1 MKLQNITIN
10 NIGCIKNIVLG
21 NLNPSMNVM
30 TGPNGVGKTTLLK
43 AIYSLLASAN
53 RIHLTR
59 NSLSHEGEV
68 SGSLLDGETIKQ
80 KSLKIKAFIPD
91 DHDADDGFGKFKD
104 VIYISDN
111 REFNYIT
118 LNSIPRD
125 VIKSDYDLKFMS
137 DLTDPINPKEIKG
150 WFINRF
156 LFSAQPNSLS
166 ESQIANFEL
175 AKNAFSY
182 LDSSVH
188 FSTVQGNTL
197 DIILDTSFGPIY
209 FEYLSSGFKSL
220 TILILSIIKEIEFR
234 LADSNVNVKEFDGII
249 IIDEVDIHLHP
260 TWQTKILDVLKKTF
274 PNVQFFV
281 STHSPHVIQSLSSE
295 QLIALEK
302 VDGNIV
308 RRELSTNGNGYRGWT
323 IEEILRDI
331 MGMESTDTVY
341 FQSLWERFTKAIE
354 NDDSQIA
361 NESGNLLLEMLHP
374 DNVLRKVIN
383 LQLTSLSND

>member
-59 NSLSHEGEV
+59 NSLSKEGEV
-68 SGSLLDGETIKQ
+68 SGSLLEGESINQ
-80 KSLKIKAFIPD
+80 KTLKIKAFVPD
-91 DHDADDGFGKFKD
+91 DHDAETGFGKFKD

-111 REFNYIT
+111 REFNYIK
-118 LNSIPRD
+118 LNNIPRD
-125 VIKSDYDLKFMS
+125 IIKTDYDLKYRSGFS
-137 DLTDPINPKEIKG
+137 DPINPEEIKG

-156 LFSAQPNSLS
+156 LFSAQPNCLS

-182 LDSSVH
+182 LDSSVR

-260 TWQTKILDVLKKTF
+260 TWQTKILEVLKKTF

-308 RRELSTNGNGYRGWT
+308 RRELPTNGNGYRGWT

-374 DNVLRKVIN
+374 DNVLRKVIK